1 MTERVCASSV
11 APSLYVRAHMPRHCF
26 YLPCPLWSRLTAP
39 RWLRGCVHVHAC
51 VCVPVC
57 TCVSSLFVLFP
68 CVTFSHRHACH
79 CRNSNAVTYA
89 RSLAP
94 WLTGRLLRWNQ
105 KDVGTDHTS
114 PSSFLGLTD
123 GLSLS
128 SSYAFS
134 THRDTFLRRISRTK
148 SNEVWGKIATW

>member
-1 MTERVCASSV
+1 MR
-11 APSLYVRAHMPRHCF
+11 
-26 YLPCPLWSRLTAP
+26 
-39 RWLRGCVHVHAC
+39 

-94 WLTGRLLRWNQ
+94 WLTGRLLRRNQ

-134 THRDTFLRRISRTK
+134 ALRDTFLRRISRTK
-148 SNEVWGKIATW
+148 SNEVWGGNSDLMSSNKEKTRQQTTGVCLISSELVGNDFFVGSAILCKVNQIMIGIRIM